1 MKRFPL
7 LPAAVAATAL
17 LLLGGMPAQAHG
29 VADAGLLG
37 GVLHPLFGL
46 DHLCMLMAVGAAA
59 SFLSSPLLLW
69 ALGGG
74 LLGAAFGFGGSSLPA
89 AELLAALAISAVA
102 LVTLLASRL
111 GSSAGTALMPLLAG
125 PIVAAGV
132 AVHALL
138 HGLEAP
144 RDGSTLLWWGGALL
158 SSALVSGA
166 VCQSLRRLPLAW
178 TRFAALA
185 LLVAGAVLA
194 TGAIQPG

>member
-1 MKRFPL
+1 M
-7 LPAAVAATAL
+7 AATAL

-29 VADAGLLG
+29 IADAGLLG

-69 ALGGG
+69 ALGGA

-102 LVTLLASRL
+102 LVTLQASRP
-111 GSSAGTALMPLLAG
+111 GRSAGSMLLPRLAG
-125 PIVAAGV
+125 PIVAAGM

-158 SSALVSGA
+158 SSALVSGVA
-166 VCQSLRRLPLAW
+166 CLALRRLPGAW
-178 TRFAALA
+178 TRFTSLA

-194 TGAIQPG
+194 TATMHPG

>member
-1 MKRFPL
+1 MKRFPV
-7 LPAAVAATAL
+7 LPAALAAAL
-17 LLLGGMPAQAHG
+17 LLLGSLPAQAHG
-29 VADAGLLG
+29 VAGGGLLG

-46 DHLCMLMAVGAAA
+46 DHLCMLIAVGTAA
-59 SFLSSPLLLW
+59 SFISSQLLLW
-69 ALGGG
+69 ALGGA
-74 LLGAAFGFGGSSLPA
+74 LLGAAFGFAGSSLPA

-111 GSSAGTALMPLLAG
+111 VRRTGTTVLPLMAG
-125 PIVAAGV
+125 ISVAAGV

-158 SSALVSGA
+158 SSVLVSG
-166 VCQSLRRLPLAW
+166 VSCLLFRRLPLAW